1 MFQDIRTVTTLFN
14 DITPTVSKYW
24 EGPGILLSP
33 LCLHWRGP
41 VSLRLPPNMNFFAVE
56 MSTYTRSEIESYSCV
71 ADDVACNAAPA
82 VPSPADAWS
91 GTINNA

>member
-1 MFQDIRTVTTLFN
+1 M
-14 DITPTVSKYW
+14 
-24 EGPGILLSP
+24 
-33 LCLHWRGP
+33 
-41 VSLRLPPNMNFFAVE
+41 AVE

-82 VPSPADAWS
+82 IPSPADAWS

>member
-1 MFQDIRTVTTLFN
+1 MFQDVKMIVSLYN
-14 DITPTVSKYW
+14 DVTPTVSKYW
-24 EGPGILLSP
+24 EGP
-33 LCLHWRGP
+33 
-41 VSLRLPPNMNFFAVE
+41 VE
-56 MSTYTRSEIESYSCV
+56 MATYTNSEIEAYSCV